1 MNTHAKYYIV
11 EESALPE
18 VFMKVVEAKRLRATG
33 EANTVNEA
41 TRITGISRS
50 AFYKYRDAVMP
61 FQNMMTGRILTFQ
74 LRLHDT
80 PGVLSGLLKTF
91 AQFEANILTI
101 NQTIPSGGC
110 ALVTISAE
118 TMNMTVSADELLR
131 VLGHTQGEIKAEVL
145 AG

>member
-1 MNTHAKYYIV
+1 MDTHAKYYIV

-18 VFMKVVEAKRLRATG
+18 VFMKVVEAKRLLAIG
-33 EANTVNEA
+33 EAATVNEA
-41 TRITGISRS
+41 TKLTGISRS

-74 LRLHDT
+74 LRLHDM

-110 ALVTISAE
+110 ALVTITAE
-118 TMNMTVSADELLR
+118 TMHMTVSPDELLR
-131 VLGHTQGEIKAEVL
+131 VLGHTQGVIKAEVL

>member
-1 MNTHAKYYIV
+1 
-11 EESALPE
+11 
-18 VFMKVVEAKRLRATG
+18 MKVVEAKRLLAIG
-33 EANTVNEA
+33 EAATVNEA
-41 TRITGISRS
+41 TKLTGISRS

-74 LRLHDT
+74 LRLHDM

-110 ALVTISAE
+110 ALVTIIAE
-118 TMNMTVSADELLR
+118 TMHMTVSPDELLR
-131 VLGHTQGEIKAEVL
+131 VLGHTQGVIKAEVL

>member
-1 MNTHAKYYIV
+1 MDTHSKYYIV

-18 VFMKVVEAKRLRATG
+18 VFMKVVEAKRLLTIGVA
-33 EANTVNEA
+33 ATVNEA
-41 TRITGISRS
+41 TRMTGISRS

-118 TMNMTVSADELLR
+118 TMHMIVSPDELLR
-131 VLGHTQGEIKAEVL
+131 VLGHTQGVIKAEVL